1 MCGEAEQWAEVGGG
15 TGGGTGGGPVGETG
29 GDRGLVAVPR
39 NLQQSRLFFNTRN
52 SAAPTLTQAAIST
65 QRSPKARP
73 THPPTHPPDPEWKT
87 APFHSGSLMD
97 TREKSEEEQLQFACQ
112 SYHVSLLDEAPLFPV
127 WSLRGSNCSVSL
139 AYIWTASST
148 THMTLINLMAIC
160 RKCFR

>member
-1 MCGEAEQWAEVGGG
+1 MCGEAERWAEVGGG
-15 TGGGTGGGPVGETG
+15 TGG
-29 GDRGLVAVPR
+29 DRGLIVVPR
-39 NLQQSRLFFNTRN
+39 NLQQSRLYFTTRN

-73 THPPTHPPDPEWKT
+73 THPPDPPHPPDPEWKT

-127 WSLRGSNCSVSL
+127 WSVRGSNCSVSL